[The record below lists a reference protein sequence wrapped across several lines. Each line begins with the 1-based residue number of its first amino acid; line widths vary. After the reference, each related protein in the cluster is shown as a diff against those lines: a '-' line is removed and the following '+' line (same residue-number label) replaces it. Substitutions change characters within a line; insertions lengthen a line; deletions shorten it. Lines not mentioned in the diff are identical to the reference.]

1 MKTQI
6 VVCLIFLVASITR
19 AATPAEEKAF
29 TDKYKA
35 AFESKN
41 TAALESFL
49 YTQGADP
56 TVVSFYK
63 MMQSSTAGGKV
74 AKIELAD
81 LTPDEAKKAA
91 EPQDS
96 PSGGKLCRSRATTRA
111 RSSPASQPSQARPRS
126 TACASA
132 STTTGASLRSARRR
146 GHGARQAAC
155 AARRPRLA
163 RARPRLDVGGRRG
176 PDRGARANR
185 RPLPARA
192 RQGLPGARDAQGLP
206 GRRRRRRLRARAP
219 CCDSL
224 GRRVARRRAGQ
235 PRRAGARRGRA
246 IVRRGAAHGRRN
258 GT

>member
-6 VVCLIFLVASITR
+6 LISAIFLIASITR
-19 AATPAEEKAF
+19 AGTPAEEKAF

-96 PSGGKLCRSRATTRA
+96 PSGGKLCLTLKPTKKLVISVETKDENG
-111 RSSPASQPSQARPRS
+111 SS
-126 TACASA
+126 TN
-132 STTTGASLRSARRR
+132 TTTNFIAEKEGKFVI
-146 GHGARQAAC
+146 
-155 AARRPRLA
+155 PV
-163 RARPRLDVGGRRG
+163 PG
-176 PDRGARANR
+176 P
-185 RPLPARA
+185 
-192 RQGLPGARDAQGLP
+192 
-206 GRRRRRRLRARAP
+206 
-219 CCDSL
+219 CK
-224 GRRVARRRAGQ
+224 
-235 PRRAGARRGRA
+235 
-246 IVRRGAAHGRRN
+246 
-258 GT
+258 